1 MAGEVRILLIDDHT
15 LFRESLV
22 RLLAGENGLNVVGH
36 CATIA
41 EARKIMSE
49 TQVHVVLLD
58 YDLGE
63 EYGTDFFKLL
73 NTTGDKVRVLMLTAG
88 MRADATLSALD
99 TGAAGVI
106 LKHSGTRQLL
116 EAIRRVAE
124 GEDWWDTGVLR
135 AALTGAKDKI
145 DTNSKVHEL
154 TDRQRLVLRSIL
166 DGLSN
171 KEIAA
176 QLKTSETSVKATIQ
190 DLFNKAGVR
199 SRSQLVRVA
208 IERFSTEWLQSQ
220 H

>member
-1 MAGEVRILLIDDHT
+1 MTADVRILLIDDHT

-22 RLLAGENGLNVVGH
+22 RLLAGEAGLKVVGH
-36 CATIA
+36 CATLA
-41 EARKIMSE
+41 EARKVLSE

-63 EYGTDFFKLL
+63 ETGTDLL
-73 NTTGDKVRVLMLTAG
+73 RFLRENGNGVRVLMLTAG
-88 MRADATLSALD
+88 MRPSATLSALD
-99 TGAAGVI
+99 TGASGVI

-116 EAIRRVAE
+116 EAINRVAR

-135 AALTGAKDKI
+135 AALTDAKAKT
-145 DTNSKVHEL
+145 DTTARTREL

-166 DGLSN
+166 NGLSN

-176 QLKTSETSVKATIQ
+176 QLGMSETSVKASIQ
-190 DLFNKAGVR
+190 DLFSKAGVR

-208 IERFSTEWLQSQ
+208 IERFSTEWLEDLR
-220 H
+220 